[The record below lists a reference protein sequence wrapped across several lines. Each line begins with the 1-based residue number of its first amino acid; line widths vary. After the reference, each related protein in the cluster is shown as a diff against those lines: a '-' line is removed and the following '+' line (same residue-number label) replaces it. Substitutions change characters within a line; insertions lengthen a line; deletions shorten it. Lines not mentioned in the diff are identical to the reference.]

1 MLKNKSKNKKK
12 GFEHCDYYGTCKN
25 KAHKEVY
32 PMLFGKKHKSR
43 GWSYLCRKHFIQEQK
58 RYKNKLPYAS
68 VD

>member
-12 GFEHCDYYGTCKN
+12 RFKHCDYHGICKN

-32 PMLFGKKHKSR
+32 PMLLNEKQRNR

-58 RYKNKLPYAS
+58 RYKNKLPYSS

>member
-12 GFEHCDYYGTCKN
+12 RIEHCDYHGACKN
-25 KAHKEVY
+25 KAYKEVY
-32 PMLFGKKHKSR
+32 PMLLGKKHRNR
-43 GWSYLCRKHFIQEQK
+43 GWNYLCRKHFIQEQK